1 MSKYGVSASG
11 RCRTDTEVFTPP
23 NIVKDMCDMLGNANP
38 EVDVYAPWTTFL
50 EPTCGDGNFIVEIL
64 RRKFDRCKCRSD
76 YRIAIQ
82 SVYGMDIQADNVA
95 ETIRRVTELCKQ
107 RFKPTKEELQII
119 NDHYIMCDSLKI
131 MRMMSDERLY
141 VRVDD
146 TDEKTHA
153 AGTGERSDLEGTG
166 GQ

>member
-1 MSKYGVSASG
+1 MSKYGLSAAG
-11 RCRTDTEVFTPP
+11 RDRTNTEVFTPP
-23 NIVKDMCDMLGNANP
+23 NIVKDMCDMLENANP
-38 EVDVYAPWTTFL
+38 EEDVYAPWTTFL

-64 RRKFDRCKCRSD
+64 RRKFARCRCRSD
-76 YRIAIQ
+76 YSIAIA

-107 RFKPTKEELQII
+107 YFKPTKAELQTI

-131 MRMMSDERLY
+131 MRMMNDERLY
-141 VRVDD
+141 VRVVD
-146 TDEKTHA
+146 TDGKTHA
-153 AGTGERSDLEGTG
+153 AGTGERADLAGAG